1 MEIERAR
8 LTKTLA
14 TIKEQNGEV
23 KEAASILQELQV
35 TRGVVTVT
43 SVIEINAETS
53 SSTSAENAWNEIN
66 CYE

>member
-35 TRGVVTVT
+35 TRC
-43 SVIEINAETS
+43 VIIIAVYYISNK
-53 SSTSAENAWNEIN
+53 N
-66 CYE
+66 